1 MFERAVNYEPVK
13 ITKILYFSSAMVVD
27 KVKRRSESLEDG
39 LRFFILFDL
48 QKTIRI
54 KICFSSKVPN

>member
-39 LRFFILFDL
+39 LRFFYSIRFTENDKNKNLL
-48 QKTIRI
+48 QQ
-54 KICFSSKVPN
+54 